1 MWRWSRFAGRVI
13 IACIVFSTYVEV
25 ILYKNCLNMK
35 FNGILHVCGGDPAP
49 HQFWLVRKEYS
60 PRMWRWS
67 LARFIDSS
75 LKGCILHVCGGDPFN
90 FVNYKSDETY
100 SPRMWRWSYI
110 YLVNFLGLHVFS
122 TYVEVILIESVKTSF
137 PSCILHVCGG
147 DPVLTSLTAI

>member
-1 MWRWSRFAGRVI
+1 
-13 IACIVFSTYVEV
+13 
-25 ILYKNCLNMK
+25 
-35 FNGILHVCGGDPAP
+35 
-49 HQFWLVRKEYS
+49 
-60 PRMWRWS
+60 MWRWS

-147 DPVLTSLTAI
+147 DPECKVNNHFWLGYSPRMWRWSYEWIDKGLLDDVFSTYVEVILSVRVILLKDRCILHVCGGDPIL